1 MKARFTDPKCM
12 SLEWRKAIFDNLFT
26 RLKYIICSP
35 FLSLMLFLKITLVR
49 IIPHTGASA
58 RDIKKKLNDWKC
70 RSNTG
75 GHKRKFSI
83 IKGTRTNLGG
93 MKKNPKDQKFW
104 AKKKKKLYDNAQN
117 HMKNTKAK
125 RKSPGLSLGGTID
138 NFRKTFKWQKVK
150 KQAQVILSLE
160 IP

>member
-1 MKARFTDPKCM
+1 VKARLTDPKCM
-12 SLEWRKAIFDNLFT
+12 CLRWGKAIFDNLFA

-35 FLSLMLFLKITLVR
+35 LLSLMLFLKITLAR
-49 IIPHTGASA
+49 ITPHTGGKCK
-58 RDIKKKLNDWKC
+58 RHKKKTHDWKC

-83 IKGTRTNLGG
+83 IKGARTNLGG

-104 AKKKKKLYDNAQN
+104 AKRKKKLYDNAQN

-138 NFRKTFKWQKVK
+138 NFRKTFKWQKVR